1 MRIRTNVARH
11 RRRRRLLKQA
21 KGFRGTPKNRLR
33 RAKDSVQRAMNY
45 AYDGRKQKKRDY
57 RALFITRINAAC
69 RPLGVKY
76 SELISLL
83 AKAGIGLDRK
93 SLADLAVAD
102 PAAFGKVVATARA
115 AR

>member
-1 MRIRTNVARH
+1 MRARTNVARH
-11 RRRRRLLKQA
+11 KRRRRLLKQA

-45 AYDGRKQKKRDY
+45 AYDGRKQKKREY
-57 RALFITRINAAC
+57 RALFITRINAAA
-69 RPLGVKY
+69 RENGLRY
-76 SELISLL
+76 SELIGLL

-93 SLADLAVAD
+93 SLSEIAVHD
-102 PAAFGKVVATARA
+102 PAAFAKVVATARA

>member
-1 MRIRTNVARH
+1 MRARTNVARH
-11 RRRRRLLKQA
+11 KRRRRLLKQA

-45 AYDGRKQKKRDY
+45 AYDGRKQKKREY

-76 SELISLL
+76 SELMNLL
-83 AKAGIGLDRK
+83 VKAGIGLDRK
-93 SLADLAVAD
+93 SLSELAVHD
-102 PAAFGKVVATARA
+102 PAAFSRVVATAKA

>member
-1 MRIRTNVARH
+1 MRARTNVARH
-11 RRRRRLLKQA
+11 KRRRRLLKQA

-45 AYDGRKQKKRDY
+45 AYDGRKQKKREY

-76 SELISLL
+76 SELVHLL
-83 AKAGIGLDRK
+83 LKAGIALDRR
-93 SLADLAVAD
+93 SLADLAVND
-102 PAAFGKVVATARA
+102 PPAFTKVVAAARA
-115 AR
+115 AK